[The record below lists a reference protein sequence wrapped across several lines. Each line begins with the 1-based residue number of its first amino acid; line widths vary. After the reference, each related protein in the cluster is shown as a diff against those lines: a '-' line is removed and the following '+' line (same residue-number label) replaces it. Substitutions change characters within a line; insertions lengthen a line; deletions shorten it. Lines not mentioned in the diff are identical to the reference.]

1 MANKII
7 SRLAMRLMVVKG
19 NASLRSLEKSSLAPM
34 EENTALLKR
43 IIKENKDTEFGRK
56 YHFDEIKTIDDFK
69 RLVPP
74 SVYDDYAADMERV
87 KGGELNVFTASRFL
101 NPRASRRRTASA

>member
-1 MANKII
+1 MFHKAL
-7 SRLAMRLMVVKG
+7 SRAAMRLMVLKG

-34 EENTALLKR
+34 EENLALLKK
-43 IIKENKDTEFGRK
+43 IIRENKDTEFGKK

-74 SVYDDYAADMERV
+74 SVYDDYAENMERV
-87 KGGELNVFTASRFL
+87 KAGELNVFTASKILGF
-101 NPRASRRRTASA
+101 SRTSGSSGMP